1 MFQNCD
7 IRARMPIEGQEN
19 TITAHGRLSANDP
32 GGFSF
37 QACTVAVDEDL
48 AYAAKGTVQ
57 TYLGRPWK
65 PFSRVV
71 FMESTISDVVDP
83 KGWLPWERDAP
94 PDTLFYGE
102 YGNKGPGAAVSGR
115 VNWRGVRAILDA
127 SIATSFT
134 VENFI
139 DGNAWLPGTGVD
151 YKPGL

>member
-57 TYLGRPWK
+57 TYLGRPWM
-65 PFSRVV
+65 PFWLMV

-83 KGWLPWERDAP
+83 KGL
-94 PDTLFYGE
+94 
-102 YGNKGPGAAVSGR
+102 AAVG
-115 VNWRGVRAILDA
+115 A
-127 SIATSFT
+127 
-134 VENFI
+134 
-139 DGNAWLPGTGVD
+139 
-151 YKPGL
+151 